1 MLDNPFLGLDSA
13 TLTALKTKT
22 IDAIQAVLLN
32 QSYSLN
38 GKSVSRADLN
48 ALNNML
54 GNLQDALTDAAGTS
68 TDTTCTSG
76 SLAPCPSTPPPRSAA
91 GRGR

>member
-1 MLDNPFLGLDSA
+1 
-13 TLTALKTKT
+13 
-22 IDAIQAVLLN
+22 VLLN

-54 GNLQDALTDAAGTS
+54 GNLQDALTNAAGDS
-68 TDTTCTSG
+68 TDTTFVSFTG
-76 SLAPCPSTPPPRSAA
+76 L
-91 GRGR
+91 

>member
-1 MLDNPFLGLDSA
+1 MLDNPFLGLDNA
-13 TLTALKTKT
+13 TLTALKSKT

-54 GNLQDALTDAAGTS
+54 GNLQDALTDEAGTS
-68 TDTTCTSG
+68 TDTVYASFNG
-76 SLAPCPSTPPPRSAA
+76 N
-91 GRGR
+91 

>member
-1 MLDNPFLGLDSA
+1 MAADNPFLDIDVA
-13 TLTALKTKT
+13 TLTTLKTKVL
-22 IDAIQAVLLN
+22 DAIQACLLN
-32 QSYSLN
+32 TSYSLN

-68 TDTTCTSG
+68 TDTTFISFNG
-76 SLAPCPSTPPPRSAA
+76 N
-91 GRGR
+91 

>member
-38 GKSVSRADLN
+38 G
-48 ALNNML
+48 
-54 GNLQDALTDAAGTS
+54 
-68 TDTTCTSG
+68 
-76 SLAPCPSTPPPRSAA
+76 
-91 GRGR
+91 